1 MIIHKGK
8 IESFD
13 IPENLALA
21 IGNFDGMHLGHQ
33 KVINSCIEIAKQNNL
48 TPAVLTFHPH
58 PDSIINPASSEK
70 KLMCNTATK
79 VKLMDGFVIPHLF
92 LLDFNTN
99 LMEMTSDEFI
109 EKILIEKFRVKAV
122 VTGYNFHF
130 GYKKL
135 GNITTLKNASE
146 KHGFIYRSVKQL
158 TRDNC
163 EISSSRIRKL
173 LKLGAIETVNQLI
186 GREYT
191 ITGEVIHGKKIA
203 KTIDCQTANIALKED
218 LCYPLNGVYLVE
230 LAISGKQKFGVAN
243 IGIRPTVSDEN
254 TTLLEVHIFDFA
266 EDIYGEILEIKF
278 LHFLR
283 PERKFK
289 NIESL
294 KVQVQKDIS
303 DAQYALKNIKRRP

>member
-1 MIIHKGK
+1 MITHKGK
-8 IESFD
+8 IESFG

-21 IGNFDGMHLGHQ
+21 IGNFDVMHLGHQ
-33 KVINSCIEIAKQNNL
+33 EVINSCIEIAKQNNL

-58 PDSIINPASSEK
+58 PDSIINPDSEK
-70 KLMCNTATK
+70 KLICSTATK
-79 VKLMDGFVIPHLF
+79 VKLMDEFFIPHLF
-92 LLDFNTN
+92 LLDFDTN
-99 LMEMTSDEFI
+99 LMKMTSDEFI
-109 EKILIEKFRVKAV
+109 EEILIEKFKVKAV

-130 GYKKL
+130 GHKKL
-135 GNITTLKNASE
+135 GNITTLKHASE
-146 KHGFIYRSVKQL
+146 KHGFIYCSVKQL
-158 TRDNC
+158 MRDNV

-186 GREYT
+186 GRKYT

-203 KTIDCQTANIALKED
+203 KTIGCQTANIALKED

-230 LAISGKQKFGVAN
+230 LVISGKQKFGVAN

-266 EDIYGEILEIKF
+266 EDIYGKILEIKF

-303 DAQYALKNIKRRP
+303 DAQYALKHIKMRP